1 MVLDNGTV
9 VKEAGCMDYVCRYCG
24 GKATALNFVADMCL
38 QVYAKHN
45 GICGAYVDSPQY
57 RGYVT
62 DCKTCLHE
70 KECSYSASSSSV
82 DTRSR

>member
-1 MVLDNGTV
+1 MGRQLKKMVLDNGKE

-38 QVYAKHN
+38 QVYARHN
-45 GICGAYVDSPQY
+45 GMCGAYMDSEKY

-62 DCKTCLHE
+62 DCSTCGHQE
-70 KECSYSASSSSV
+70 NGEC
-82 DTRSR
+82 TME